1 MVLTRTEI
9 VELLDWR
16 FSSRILFIAL
26 MPWAIVIIV
35 MIAPDVLESL
45 LAWRWT
51 GLQDSE
57 RRLILA
63 LSIILSASAASTC
76 ILGRIR

>member
-63 LSIILSASAASTC
+63 LSIILSASAASIC